1 MIKAVCFDF
10 GGVLVRIARSWEEAC
25 TRAGLEPAT
34 FAGPEADMVRAVGPA
49 AELQTGRIEFEEF
62 IERSHEEGSNTPDRT
77 QLRAV
82 HAAWLIEEFSGM
94 DQIIDRLNDLEIH
107 TASLS
112 NTDAEHWKTLR
123 AMNSVSR
130 LQTQIL
136 SFETGYRKP
145 DPAIYHA
152 AEDLMDIPGS
162 SILLLDDL
170 RENVE
175 GALRCGWQ
183 ACLIDPHD
191 SVCDQAR
198 EALLTRGVSL
208 GTR

>member
-25 TRAGLEPAT
+25 RRAGLEPEPL
-34 FAGPEADMVRAVGPA
+34 AGPESDMIRAVGPA

-62 IERSHEEGSNTPDRT
+62 IERSHQEGPNTPDRT

-82 HAAWLIEEFSGM
+82 HAGWLIEEFPGM
-94 DQIIDRLNDLEIH
+94 DDIIDRLNALGIH

-123 AMNSVSR
+123 MMNSVSR
-130 LQTQIL
+130 LRSQIL
-136 SFETGYRKP
+136 SFETGCRKP

-170 RENVE
+170 QENVE

-183 ACLIDPHD
+183 ASLIDPHEP
-191 SVCDQAR
+191 VGEQAR
-198 EALLTRGVSL
+198 EALLTHGVPL
-208 GTR
+208 DTR

>member
-34 FAGPEADMVRAVGPA
+34 FAGAEADMVRAVGPA
-49 AELQTGRIEFEEF
+49 AELQTGSIEFEEF

-94 DQIIDRLNDLEIH
+94 DQIIDRLNDLDIH

-123 AMNSVSR
+123 VMNSVSR

-198 EALLTRGVSL
+198 EALLARGVSL

>member
-1 MIKAVCFDF
+1 MNH
-10 GGVLVRIARSWEEAC
+10 L
-25 TRAGLEPAT
+25 
-34 FAGPEADMVRAVGPA
+34 
-49 AELQTGRIEFEEF
+49 
-62 IERSHEEGSNTPDRT
+62 
-77 QLRAV
+77 
-82 HAAWLIEEFSGM
+82 
-94 DQIIDRLNDLEIH
+94 IDRLNDLEIH

-123 AMNSVSR
+123 VMDSVSR
-130 LQTQIL
+130 LRTQVL
-136 SFETGYRKP
+136 SFETGFRKP

-183 ACLIDPHD
+183 ACQIDPHE
-191 SVCDQAR
+191 SVSEQAR
-198 EALLTRGVSL
+198 EALLSQGVPL
-208 GTR
+208 GTG

>member
-25 TRAGLEPAT
+25 RRAGLEPEPL
-34 FAGPEADMVRAVGPA
+34 AGPESDMIRAVGPA
-49 AELQTGRIEFEEF
+49 AELQTGSIEFEEF
-62 IERSHEEGSNTPDRT
+62 IERSHQEGPNTPDRT

-82 HAAWLIEEFSGM
+82 HAGWLIEEFPGM
-94 DQIIDRLNDLEIH
+94 DDIIDRLNALGIH

-123 AMNSVSR
+123 MMNSVSR
-130 LQTQIL
+130 LRSQIL
-136 SFETGYRKP
+136 SFETGCRKP

-170 RENVE
+170 QENVE

-183 ACLIDPHD
+183 ASLIDPHEP
-191 SVCDQAR
+191 VGEQAR
-198 EALLTRGVSL
+198 EALLTHGVPL
-208 GTR
+208 DTR

>member
-34 FAGPEADMVRAVGPA
+34 LAGPKADMVRAVGPA
-49 AELQTGRIEFEEF
+49 ADLQTGSIEFEEF
-62 IERSHEEGSNTPDRT
+62 IERSHEEGSNKPDRA

-82 HAAWLIEEFSGM
+82 HAAWLIEEFPEM
-94 DQIIDRLNDLEIH
+94 DQIIDRLNDLDIH

-112 NTDAEHWKTLR
+112 NTDAEHWKTLCL
-123 AMNSVSR
+123 MKGISR
-130 LQTQIL
+130 LQSQVL
-136 SFETGYRKP
+136 SFETGCRKP

-183 ACLIDPHD
+183 ACLIDPHE
-191 SVCDQAR
+191 SVCEQAR
-198 EALLTRGVSL
+198 EALLTHGVPL
-208 GTR
+208 GTK

>member
-25 TRAGLEPAT
+25 RRAGLEPEPL
-34 FAGPEADMVRAVGPA
+34 AGPESDMIRAVGPA
-49 AELQTGRIEFEEF
+49 AELQTGRIEFDEF
-62 IERSHEEGSNTPDRT
+62 IERSHQEGPNTPDRT

-82 HAAWLIEEFSGM
+82 HAGWLIEEFPGM
-94 DQIIDRLNDLEIH
+94 DDIIDRLNALGIH

-123 AMNSVSR
+123 MMNSVSR
-130 LQTQIL
+130 LRSQIL
-136 SFETGYRKP
+136 SFETGCRKP

-170 RENVE
+170 QENVE

-183 ACLIDPHD
+183 ASLIDPHEP
-191 SVCDQAR
+191 VGEQAR
-198 EALLTRGVSL
+198 EALLTHGVPL
-208 GTR
+208 DTR

>member
-34 FAGPEADMVRAVGPA
+34 FAGPKADMVRAVGPA
-49 AELQTGRIEFEEF
+49 AELQKGGIEFEEF

-94 DQIIDRLNDLEIH
+94 DQIIDGLNDLEIH

-123 AMNSVSR
+123 VMNSVSR
-130 LQTQIL
+130 LKTQIL
-136 SFETGYRKP
+136 SFEIGCRKP

-183 ACLIDPHD
+183 ACLIDPHG

-198 EALLTRGVSL
+198 EALLTQGVPL
-208 GTR
+208 GRK

>member
-34 FAGPEADMVRAVGPA
+34 FAGAEADMVRAVGPA
-49 AELQTGRIEFEEF
+49 AELQTGSIEFEEF

-123 AMNSVSR
+123 VMNGISR

-136 SFETGYRKP
+136 SFETGCRKP

-183 ACLIDPHD
+183 ACLIDPHE
-191 SVCDQAR
+191 SVCEQAR
-198 EALLTRGVSL
+198 EALLAQGVAL

>member
-10 GGVLVRIARSWEEAC
+10 GGVLVRIARSWAEAC
-25 TRAGLEPAT
+25 TRAGLEPEPL
-34 FAGPEADMVRAVGPA
+34 AGPESDMIRAVGPA
-49 AELQTGRIEFEEF
+49 AELQTGRIEFDEF
-62 IERSHEEGSNTPDRT
+62 IERSHQEGPNTPDRT

-82 HAAWLIEEFSGM
+82 HAGWLIEEFPGM
-94 DQIIDRLNDLEIH
+94 DDIIDRLNALGIH

-123 AMNSVSR
+123 MMNSVSR
-130 LQTQIL
+130 LRSQIL
-136 SFETGYRKP
+136 SFETGCRKP

-170 RENVE
+170 QENVE

-183 ACLIDPHD
+183 ASLIDPHEA
-191 SVCDQAR
+191 VGEQAR
-198 EALLTRGVSL
+198 EALLTHGVL
-208 GTR
+208 LDTR

>member
-25 TRAGLEPAT
+25 RRAGLEPEPL
-34 FAGPEADMVRAVGPA
+34 AGPESDMIRAVGPA
-49 AELQTGRIEFEEF
+49 AELQTGSIEFEEF
-62 IERSHEEGSNTPDRT
+62 IERSHQEGPNTPDRT

-82 HAAWLIEEFSGM
+82 HAGWLIEEFPGM
-94 DQIIDRLNDLEIH
+94 DDIIDRLNALGIH

-123 AMNSVSR
+123 MMNSVSR
-130 LQTQIL
+130 LRSQIL
-136 SFETGYRKP
+136 SFETGCRKP

-170 RENVE
+170 QENVE

-183 ACLIDPHD
+183 ASLIDPHEP
-191 SVCDQAR
+191 VGEQAR
-198 EALLTRGVSL
+198 EALLTHGVPLDTS
-208 GTR
+208 

>member
-1 MIKAVCFDF
+1 
-10 GGVLVRIARSWEEAC
+10 
-25 TRAGLEPAT
+25 
-34 FAGPEADMVRAVGPA
+34 
-49 AELQTGRIEFEEF
+49 
-62 IERSHEEGSNTPDRT
+62 
-77 QLRAV
+77 V

-94 DQIIDRLNDLEIH
+94 DQIIDRLNDLDIH

-123 AMNSVSR
+123 VMNSVSR

-198 EALLTRGVSL
+198 EALLAMGVSL

>member
-25 TRAGLEPAT
+25 RRAGLEPEPL
-34 FAGPEADMVRAVGPA
+34 AGPESDMIRAVGPA

-62 IERSHEEGSNTPDRT
+62 IERSHQEGPNTPDRT

-82 HAAWLIEEFSGM
+82 HAGWLIEEFPGM
-94 DQIIDRLNDLEIH
+94 DDIIDRLNALGIH

-123 AMNSVSR
+123 MMNSVSR
-130 LQTQIL
+130 LRSQIL
-136 SFETGYRKP
+136 SFETGCRKP

-170 RENVE
+170 QENVE

-183 ACLIDPHD
+183 ASLIDPHEP
-191 SVCDQAR
+191 VGEQAR
-198 EALLTRGVSL
+198 EALLTHGVPLDTS
-208 GTR
+208 